1 MSNMAGVLLEA
12 GTTYHSRTPGFT
24 PGIWWGSCLS
34 FESTW
39 VHPRYLVGF
48 VFIIREHLGSP
59 PVFGGVRVVHR
70 FSFLCCVFCFVCL
83 GPVSC
88 IPNVAS
94 FSGLSIFDCPF
105 DFLY

>member
-48 VFIIREHLGSP
+48 VLFIVL
-59 PVFGGVRVVHR
+59 
-70 FSFLCCVFCFVCL
+70 VFCVVFFVLFVLVLCRVYPML
-83 GPVSC
+83 PVS
-88 IPNVAS
+88 
-94 FSGLSIFDCPF
+94 LDCPF
-105 DFLY
+105 LIAPSIFSTKCV